1 MGLFGSSTDQDR
13 RAKAIKKQAQAIE
26 KEQQR
31 RTRNIEKDHALAVA
45 ATEAAARAFW
55 QSAQGRARTAKTDG
69 QTLFQLM
76 LPLASTS
83 RAWNSLLFGD
93 VATTTRNRPEQGAV
107 LTQIESEGWELLQ
120 AGYVFQETG
129 AVSRD
134 KFLSSGQEVQTTG
147 DTQGVY
153 LFRATSAAPREDTP
167 WITTAS

>member
-1 MGLFGSSTDQDR
+1 MGIFGSATEEER
-13 RAKAIKKQAQAIE
+13 RTKAIE
-26 KEQQR
+26 KDKRRAAAKDLQDSEEQR
-31 RTRNIEKDHALAVA
+31 KAL
-45 ATEAAARAFW
+45 EAAATAFW
-55 QSAQGRARTAKTDG
+55 QSAQGRARTAKRDG
-69 QTLFQLM
+69 QTFFQLM

-107 LTQIESEGWELLQ
+107 LTQIESEGWELFQ

-134 KFLSSGQEVQTTG
+134 KLLSSGQSVQTTG

-153 LFRATSAAPREDTP
+153 LFRSTSATARADTP
-167 WITTAS
+167 WLTSHAPTER